1 MSLRQ
6 SIEIKESLESLL
18 SLKKK
23 QTNYKSI
30 QKIRLLELL
39 KSNTNML
46 REHSAKE
53 LGIST
58 RTQERWLSTYLKK
71 GLTNFIQAQTNSK
84 KSKEITTEIHEGL
97 AKRVNSSTDCFRGYW
112 DAQLWVKEQFGKE
125 IKYSTL
131 RVYLIKHFGTKLKKP
146 RKSHY
151 KKDQVAVNNFLK
163 NANITQ
169 VD

>member
-6 SIEIKESLESLL
+6 HIEIKESLESLL

-30 QKIRLLELL
+30 QKIHLLELL
-39 KSNTNML
+39 KSNSNIL
-46 REHSAKE
+46 REVTAKE

-58 RTQERWLSTYLKK
+58 RTQERWISDYLKN
-71 GLTNFIQAQTNSK
+71 GLTNFIKPQTNSK
-84 KSKEITTEIHEGL
+84 KSKEITAEIHEAL

-112 DAQLWVKEQFGKE
+112 DVQLWVKEQFNKE

-151 KKDQVAVNNFLK
+151 KKDQVAVNSFLK
-163 NANITQ
+163 NANIT
-169 VD
+169 